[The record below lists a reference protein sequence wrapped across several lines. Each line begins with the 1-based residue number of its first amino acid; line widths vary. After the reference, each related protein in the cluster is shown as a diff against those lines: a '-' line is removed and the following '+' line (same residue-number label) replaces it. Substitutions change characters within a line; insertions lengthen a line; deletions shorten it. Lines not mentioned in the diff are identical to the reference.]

1 MGAAEGDAVTTPPPL
16 AYAWLLCFAV
26 AAAVVLYALGGWL
39 LTPVGAAVGVPT
51 LVGVRV
57 LYLIEKRRQ

>member
-26 AAAVVLYALGGWL
+26 AAAVVAWALGGWL
-39 LTPVGAAVGVPT
+39 LTPVGQAAAAPVP
-51 LVGVRV
+51 LGMYV
-57 LYLIEKRRQ
+57 LWVLDKRK